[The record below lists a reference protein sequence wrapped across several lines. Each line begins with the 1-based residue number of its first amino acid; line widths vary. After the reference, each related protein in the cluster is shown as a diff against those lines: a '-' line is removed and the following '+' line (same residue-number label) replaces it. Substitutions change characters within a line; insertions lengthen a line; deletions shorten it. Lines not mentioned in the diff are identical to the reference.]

1 MQLDVLRCKRRVSQ
15 QTPVMV
21 LASRSG
27 KHATRPTMLA
37 EFWRLLKAAFDGWWA
52 DRAMSLGAS
61 IAFFTVFSLAPM
73 LLAAIAVAGLV
84 FGREAAQGAIVA
96 ELGSL
101 VGETGAKAV
110 EAMIASASNIGSGVI
125 GTVVGIITFVLVST
139 GAFVELQDD
148 LNLIWKVKPRESSGV
163 ATFLR
168 TRLLSL
174 ALVVGIGFLLL
185 VSLILD
191 AGVTALGSYLEA
203 SFSGA
208 SVILHVLNS
217 AAAFAVAVLLF
228 AMIFKIL
235 PDVDL
240 TWRDVGTGAVIT
252 GVLFTV
258 GKFLIGLYL
267 GMSNVASSFGAAAS
281 IITILLWVYYS
292 SLILLY
298 GAEFTKVYAESHGS
312 RAG

>member
-1 MQLDVLRCKRRVSQ
+1 MR
-15 QTPVMV
+15 TGE
-21 LASRSG
+21 RSG
-27 KHATRPTMLA
+27 
-37 EFWRLLKAAFDGWWA
+37 
-52 DRAMSLGAS
+52 
-61 IAFFTVFSLAPM
+61 V
-73 LLAAIAVAGLV
+73 VA
-84 FGREAAQGAIVA
+84 
-96 ELGSL
+96 
-101 VGETGAKAV
+101 
-110 EAMIASASNIGSGVI
+110 
-125 GTVVGIITFVLVST
+125 
-139 GAFVELQDD
+139 
-148 LNLIWKVKPRESSGV
+148 
-163 ATFLR
+163 FLR

-185 VSLILD
+185 VSLVLD

-203 SFSGA
+203 HFSGA
-208 SVILHVLNS
+208 SVVLHVLNS
-217 AAAFAVAVLLF
+217 AASFAVAVLLF

-258 GKFLIGLYL
+258 GKVLIGLYL
-267 GMSNVASSFGAAAS
+267 GMSTVASSFGAAAS

-298 GAEFTKVYAESHGS
+298 GAEFTRAYAESHGS

>member
-1 MQLDVLRCKRRVSQ
+1 
-15 QTPVMV
+15 
-21 LASRSG
+21 
-27 KHATRPTMLA
+27 MLG
-37 EFWRLLKAAFDGWWA
+37 EPWRLLKAAFDGWWA

-96 ELGSL
+96 ELGGL
-101 VGETGAKAV
+101 VGETGAKAI
-110 EAMIASASNIGSGVI
+110 EAMIASASNIGSGLI
-125 GTVVGIITFVLVST
+125 GTMVGIITFVLVST

-163 ATFLR
+163 TVFLR
-168 TRLLSL
+168 TRILSL

-191 AGVTALGSYLEA
+191 AGLTALGSYLEA
-203 SFSGA
+203 GFSGA
-208 SVILHVLNS
+208 SVILQILNS

-267 GMSNVASSFGAAAS
+267 GMSTIASSFGAAAS

>member
-1 MQLDVLRCKRRVSQ
+1 
-15 QTPVMV
+15 
-21 LASRSG
+21 
-27 KHATRPTMLA
+27 MLA

-101 VGETGAKAV
+101 VGETGAKAI

-208 SVILHVLNS
+208 SVILHARRACLRSGRVFRSELAREMS
-217 AAAFAVAVLLF
+217 AEEIAAAQREAR
-228 AMIFKIL
+228 IF
-235 PDVDL
+235 L
-240 TWRDVGTGAVIT
+240 TR
-252 GVLFTV
+252 
-258 GKFLIGLYL
+258 
-267 GMSNVASSFGAAAS
+267 
-281 IITILLWVYYS
+281 
-292 SLILLY
+292 
-298 GAEFTKVYAESHGS
+298 H
-312 RAG
+312 